1 MNAPEN
7 QLAQPAGGRLP
18 ITIMDTTLRDG
29 EQTHGVSINGFEKL
43 QIAKRLLTEVK
54 VDRVEVASCRVSAGE
69 QVSLT
74 GIMDWARKNGY
85 GDAVEVLSFVD
96 NTASVEWLTAAGCS
110 RMNLLT
116 KGSLHHCE
124 KQLRKTPA
132 QHYDDVERTV
142 NYAHSKGVKTSI
154 YLEDWSNG
162 IKHSPQ
168 YVWDMIER
176 LAKMPVERI
185 HLCDTLGTMSIND
198 VHQFVGES
206 VRRYPALLFEFH
218 GHNDYGL
225 GTANALTAAMCGVAG
240 LHLTVNGLGERAGNP
255 SLAEVI
261 VCLRD
266 HTNRATNIDESKLK
280 EISKLVEAFSGK
292 RIAGNTPITGSD
304 VYTQTAGIHAD
315 GDRKGNLYESLLSP
329 ARFGRDRVYALGKL
343 AGRSSLDF
351 NLDKL
356 GLELNNEQR
365 KALLEKI
372 VELGDKKKTVTTEDL
387 PFLISDHLNSPQ
399 DAAFRVDECIIS
411 SSVSMK
417 PSANIRIVC
426 NGQEYEAVA
435 TGGGGYDAANI
446 AFLALKQAGS
456 DPAKVRDILKAAGA
470 PLHVMELLAR
480 LGKALT
486 PENRATLTGTLGNY
500 VRKNRVF
507 VKTAPNTF
515 GLLNASL
522 EEADEIPESFGTPE
536 ADKPSPAKAEQVQPS
551 SDELEEDVPF

>member
-1 MNAPEN
+1 
-7 QLAQPAGGRLP
+7 
-18 ITIMDTTLRDG
+18 
-29 EQTHGVSINGFEKL
+29 
-43 QIAKRLLTEVK
+43 
-54 VDRVEVASCRVSAGE
+54 
-69 QVSLT
+69 
-74 GIMDWARKNGY
+74 
-85 GDAVEVLSFVD
+85 
-96 NTASVEWLTAAGCS
+96 
-110 RMNLLT
+110 
-116 KGSLHHCE
+116 
-124 KQLRKTPA
+124 
-132 QHYDDVERTV
+132 
-142 NYAHSKGVKTSI
+142 
-154 YLEDWSNG
+154 
-162 IKHSPQ
+162 
-168 YVWDMIER
+168 MIER

-435 TGGGGYDAANI
+435 TGGGGYDAFMN
-446 AFLALKQAGS
+446 AL
-456 DPAKVRDILKAAGA
+456 R
-470 PLHVMELLAR
+470 LLAPAMG
-480 LGKALT
+480 LHIPKLEDYEVHIPPGGLTDALVET
-486 PENRATLTGTLGNY
+486 TISWENGLKTRA
-500 VRKNRVF
+500 V
-507 VKTAPNTF
+507 
-515 GLLNASL
+515 
-522 EEADEIPESFGTPE
+522 
-536 ADKPSPAKAEQVQPS
+536 S
-551 SDELEEDVPF
+551 SDQVLAAIKATERMINLTLKGLGSTRNSSTEVETPVEAIHT